1 MHADRTAVTIQTNK
15 IVLNEVKD
23 NQTLLEPS
31 NRKKN
36 NNEWTFWPTQYVCPV
51 KLVGEGLSFFED
63 QEEGCNLGD
72 D

>member
-31 NRKKN
+31 NRKKTTT
-36 NNEWTFWPTQYVCPV
+36 NEHFGQPNMFVPWR
-51 KLVGEGLSFFED
+51 LVGEGLSFSED